1 MLYFKIETDYSPSI
15 TGKRNGGNAVEIK
28 EKESFYADSDKEL
41 WKNFYSQEFKN
52 GTNHYLWGT
61 YVLFNREALVGPIR
75 FCLTGKCIKQLDFMT
90 FAPYM
95 RTLQFLISER
105 VWNIIKHFNLQTYNI
120 IPAKIDTFEQRYYLL
135 GFPTIDFNYYDFD
148 NSLFMNYNSGRIEY
162 MASEESYTEL
172 FVNGRVKTSIIK
184 LNTKF
189 NVDIIHTP
197 GGTFFS
203 SRITDIFSTEKISGY
218 LKCDEILEN

>member
-1 MLYFKIETDYSPSI
+1 MSKPPALILRLI
-15 TGKRNGGNAVEIK
+15 LG
-28 EKESFYADSDKEL
+28 
-41 WKNFYSQEFKN
+41 FYS
-52 GTNHYLWGT
+52 
-61 YVLFNREALVGPIR
+61 
-75 FCLTGKCIKQLDFMT
+75 LTGKCIKQLDFMT
-90 FAPYM
+90 FAPYI
-95 RTLQFLISER
+95 RTLQFLISEQ

-148 NSLFMNYNSGRIEY
+148 NSLFMNYNSGRIEH

-172 FVNGRVKTSIIK
+172 FVNGKLKTSIIK

-189 NVDIIHTP
+189 DADIIHTP
-197 GGTFFS
+197 DGTFLS
-203 SRITDIFSTEKISGY
+203 SRITDIFSKEKISGY